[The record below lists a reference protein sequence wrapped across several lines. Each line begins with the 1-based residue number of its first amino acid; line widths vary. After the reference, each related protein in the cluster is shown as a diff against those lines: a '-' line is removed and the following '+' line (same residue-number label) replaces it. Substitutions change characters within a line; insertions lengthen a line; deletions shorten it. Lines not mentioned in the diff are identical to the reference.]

1 MDTSREPLPDAGPA
15 AQDRLQDL
23 SHDLLAVVRTFV
35 HELHPQRAKT
45 FDYSLSSRLEKDL
58 GIDSLARTELILR
71 IERAFHLRL
80 PVASVGAAETIAD
93 LLRALEE
100 AHASMPVA
108 GAETPAVPALPL
120 VPAATE
126 ARTLTEVLDWHVAR
140 HPDRLHLTVLQDDA
154 TIIDQMSYGRL
165 AAMARQVAAG
175 LAAHDIDP
183 GDRVALMLPTSIDF
197 FCAFFGI
204 LYVGAV
210 PVPIYPPMRPSQ
222 IEEHLRRQAGILN
235 NAGARMLVTVPEA
248 LGVAALLR
256 AQVSALDSVV
266 SVAGL
271 IAEAVDTSLS
281 HVADETSTALIQ
293 YTSGST
299 GDPKGVVLSH
309 ANLLANVKT
318 MGLALAASSADV
330 FVSWLPLYHDLGLIG
345 AWFGCLYFAVPL
357 YVMSPLSFLMR
368 PESWL
373 WAIHRFRGTL
383 SAAPN
388 FGFELCVTKID
399 TANLAGLD
407 LSSLRAVM
415 NGAEP
420 VSPHTLR
427 RFTEK
432 FAPYGFRPEAM
443 MPAFGI
449 AENAVGLAFP
459 PLGRGP
465 VIDRIDRNALMSR
478 GVAEPAK
485 PDDPHPLELV
495 ACGRPLPENEIRIVD
510 MAEHEIGERQEGR
523 LEFRGPSATSGYF
536 RNEAK
541 TKALIRN
548 GWLDSGDR
556 AYMAGGDVYITGR
569 IKDII
574 IRAGRHIYPQEIEDA
589 IGDIAG
595 IRKGGV
601 AVFGVADRVSGT
613 ERVVIVAETRETDPA
628 MRTALEARA
637 YELANTVCGT
647 PPDEIVLAPP
657 QTVPKTS
664 SGKIRRSAARELYES
679 GRIGQPQ
686 RALWLQILRLYL
698 TGLGPQLFRF
708 WTRLRGMLYASWW
721 WIVICLGY
729 GLAWIAAM
737 ILPRLEWRWAAARG
751 IDRIA
756 LAALGIPV
764 SVNGIEHIPRG
775 KALLAFNHSS
785 YMDVII
791 LAAFLPGTPTF
802 IAKKQFVGQVFIIP
816 FLRRLGALFVE
827 RIDVTGN
834 LGDIETIITAAQ
846 QGRTLVMFPEGT
858 FTRRAG
864 LATFHLG
871 AFKIA
876 AEANLPVLPG
886 ILRGTR
892 VMLRP
897 EQWFPRWAPISLR
910 VEDAIKP
917 SGTDFPAVL
926 NLQQQVRKVILAH
939 CGEPD
944 LGESI

>member
-1 MDTSREPLPDAGPA
+1 MEPSKEPPEIEAP

-23 SHDLLAVVRTFV
+23 SPNLLAVVRTFV
-35 HELHPQRAKT
+35 HELRPQRAKT
-45 FDYSLSSRLEKDL
+45 LDYSLSSRLEEDL

-71 IERAFHLRL
+71 VERAFHLRL
-80 PVASVGAAETIAD
+80 PVATVGAAETVAD
-93 LLRALEE
+93 LLRALAE
-100 AHASMPVA
+100 AHARTPVA
-108 GAETPAVPALPL
+108 GAETPAAPATLPL
-120 VPAATE
+120 VPAAAE
-126 ARTLTEVLDWHVAR
+126 ARTLTEVLDWHAAR
-140 HPDRLHLTVLQDDA
+140 HPDRLHLTLLQDDT

-175 LAAHDIDP
+175 LVAHRIDP

-197 FCAFFGI
+197 FSAFFGI
-204 LYVGAV
+204 LYAGAV
-210 PVPIYPPMRPSQ
+210 PVPIYPPIRPSQ
-222 IEEHLRRQAGILN
+222 IEEHLRRQAGILS
-235 NAGARMLVTVPEA
+235 NAGARMLVATPEA

-256 AQVSALDSVV
+256 TQVSTLDSVM

-271 IAEAVDTSLS
+271 VAEAADTSLL
-281 HVADETSTALIQ
+281 HITDETSTALIQ

-299 GDPKGVVLSH
+299 GDPKGVILSH
-309 ANLLANVKT
+309 ANLLANVKA
-318 MGLALAASSADV
+318 MGFALAASSADI

-345 AWFGCLYFAVPL
+345 AWLGCLYFAAPL
-357 YVMSPLSFLMR
+357 YVMSPLSFLAR

-373 WAIHRFRGTL
+373 LAIQRFRATL

-388 FGFELCVTKID
+388 FGFELCLAKID

-407 LSSLRAVM
+407 LGSLRAVA

-420 VSPHTLR
+420 VSAQTLR
-427 RFTEK
+427 RFSERFTR
-432 FAPYGFRPEAM
+432 FGFRPEAM
-443 MPAFGI
+443 MPVYGL

-465 VIDRIDRNALMSR
+465 VIDRVDRNALMSR
-478 GVAEPAK
+478 GIAEPAK
-485 PDDPHPLELV
+485 PEDVHPLELV
-495 ACGRPLPENEIRIVD
+495 ACGRPLPGNEIRIVD
-510 MAEHEIGERQEGR
+510 TAGREIGEREEGR
-523 LEFRGPSATSGYF
+523 LEFRGSSATSGYF
-536 RNEAK
+536 HNEAK
-541 TKALIRN
+541 TKALIRD

-574 IRAGRHIYPQEIEDA
+574 IRAGQHIYPQEIEDA
-589 IGDIAG
+589 IADIPG

-613 ERVVIVAETRETDPA
+613 ERVVIVAETRETDPVV
-628 MRTALEARA
+628 RSTLEARA
-637 YELANTVCGT
+637 YEVTSTICGI

-657 QTVPKTS
+657 RTVPKTS
-664 SGKIRRSAARELYES
+664 SGKIRRSAARELYEN

-686 RALWLQILRLYL
+686 RALWLQILRLAL
-698 TGLGPQLFRF
+698 AGLVPQLSRF
-708 WTRLRGMLYASWW
+708 LARMRDSLYASWW

-737 ILPRLEWRWAAARG
+737 ILPRLEWRWAAVRG
-751 IDRIA
+751 IGRIA
-756 LAALGIPV
+756 LTALGIPV
-764 SVNGIEHIPRG
+764 SVKGIEHIPHG
-775 KALLAFNHSS
+775 KALLAINHSS

-791 LAAFLPGTPTF
+791 LGAFLPGTPAF
-802 IAKKQFVGQVFIIP
+802 VAKKQFVGQIFIIP

-834 LGDIETIITAAQ
+834 LRDIETITAAAQ
-846 QGRTLVMFPEGT
+846 QGRTLVMFPEGG
-858 FTRRAG
+858 FTRSAG
-864 LATFHLG
+864 LAAFHFG

-876 AEANLPVLPG
+876 VEADLPVVPG

-892 VMLRP
+892 MVLRP
-897 EQWFPRWAPISLR
+897 KQWFPKWAPVSLR
-910 VEDAIKP
+910 IEEPIWP
-917 SGTDFPAVL
+917 SGADFPAVL
-926 NLQQQVRKVILAH
+926 NLQQQVRKVILMH

-944 LGESI
+944 LSDSV